1 MAGIAQPDPD
11 FTPNPVVTV
20 LAAGTRLTR
29 LYARTHSQTA
39 LTFRRFGPIHRFDHH
54 RSSGAPDY
62 DPERAVLYAAYRL
75 AGAVVETFGD
85 SREIITTGRYVARY
99 ALNRDLLMLD
109 LRRSGAMR
117 AGTTAAISKIADRVL
132 TQTYARHFYERDDLF
147 GRVDGLLY
155 YNSHNDDEAL
165 ALFERA
171 EAALE
176 CIRDDPL
183 DAPHYRLTLLAIA
196 RDNGMEF
203 AD

>member
-1 MAGIAQPDPD
+1 
-11 FTPNPVVTV
+11 
-20 LAAGTRLTR
+20 
-29 LYARTHSQTA
+29 
-39 LTFRRFGPIHRFDHH
+39 
-54 RSSGAPDY
+54 
-62 DPERAVLYAAYRL
+62 
-75 AGAVVETFGD
+75 
-85 SREIITTGRYVARY
+85 
-99 ALNRDLLMLD
+99 
-109 LRRSGAMR
+109 MR

-171 EAALE
+171 EGALA

-196 RDNGMEF
+196 HENGMELV
-203 AD
+203 D